1 MSAVEIVA
9 LLVAGMLAGTINT
22 VVGSGTLIT
31 FPTLLLFGYP
41 AVVAN
46 VTNTV
51 GLVPGGL
58 AGIHGY
64 RAELRGH
71 GATLRRLAPM
81 SFVGAV
87 IGALLLLV
95 LPPAAFAAIV
105 PVLIGLALVLVLFG
119 PWLQMKAAT
128 RHADADD
135 ARRHSHRMLL
145 LRAGMLLAGMYGG
158 YFGAAQGV
166 LMMGLMSVLLTDP
179 LQSLNAVK
187 NVLGTIVNAVAAV
200 TFMVVAWDRIEW
212 PVAGL
217 LAVGGIAGGY
227 LGARVG
233 RRLPPPVL
241 RGVIV
246 LIGVVAITKMVFFS

>member
-1 MSAVEIVA
+1 MSVVEIVA

-31 FPTLLLFGYP
+31 FPVLLLFGYP

-105 PVLIGLALVLVLFG
+105 PVLIGLALVLVLLG
-119 PWLQMKAAT
+119 PWLQRKAAA
-128 RHADADD
+128 RHTDADD
-135 ARRHSHRMLL
+135 ARRHTHQMLL

-200 TFMVVAWDRIEW
+200 TFMVVAWDKIEW